1 MSVTFSIK
9 TVSDDLAEALRE
21 RARRNHRSLQGELT
35 AILED
40 AVGGRPFEAR
50 ALLARVRALGVET
63 AAEGTRMVREA
74 RDAR

>member
-9 TVSDDLAEALRE
+9 TVSDDLADAIRE
-21 RARRNHRSLQGELT
+21 RARRNHRSVQGELT
-35 AILED
+35 AILEE

-63 AAEGTRMVREA
+63 ADEAKGIVREM